1 MAEVTGDIGG
11 TPVQLNN
18 AATEA
23 TLKQLVSAV
32 ALLSVKLNKDAK
44 TQDQINRQMKKFY
57 ENLDKANKQQVNLT
71 KSQREAQD
79 QIRDGIKLADERNR
93 IEKRSQYIAREVTFG
108 LFKLNQAAQ
117 SAVTGLTS
125 IMNEMSTLGNSI
137 TGAANVFAQ
146 IPVVG
151 TVLSRVFGA
160 IAGAADRSYKAF
172 QQSASVGANFSGSIN
187 EMIESASLAGLTID
201 QFSALVAKNGES
213 LAMLG
218 KGTADGARR
227 FATLGKMMRDSGVAD
242 QLYRM
247 GYTAQDINDGM
258 LQFTSRLAKGGA
270 LQTMT
275 TTQIADVT
283 GRYLKELDAV
293 AKLTGQSKE
302 ALQQQEQ
309 ARMRDA
315 QYLTLRNRLD
325 AEGQKNLELLMA
337 SIPEGMRDG
346 AKEVLATGTA
356 TTEAGAQ
363 FLAFMQQSGRDL
375 ASLGI
380 NARRT
385 GTITLGQVT
394 GIGKTMKREATDFAN
409 SGVGETA
416 GLFINEMNGIVVAAN
431 QYKAQQQDLEQ
442 AIADQTKAERERK
455 AQEERLKK
463 EGLDPA
469 SLQRFQQQIAEL
481 SNRFTKLLGEN
492 IPTLMGSFNTLA
504 NFITNYLIPAFKFVI
519 DNLKELVVGFLAFK
533 AAMIAYQLKVK
544 FQESKAH
551 LWGKTPADARF
562 VRPLGA
568 MGPGGPVDVDG
579 DEKGKG
585 KGKGKKPS
593 RVGGFLKGG
602 GLAIAGMGASY
613 ASGALEEAGHEKSAA
628 ATDIAG
634 TAATY
639 AGTGMMIGS
648 VIPGL
653 GTAVGGI
660 IGGLAGSALGLWD
673 NWNRLF
679 GKSLDDIRE
688 EAAKKIQESG
698 GLTVNEK
705 LFAEKDKQS
714 YESYIKD
721 RDALLKEKIQALGKD
736 ASEAQKIDAAKQALI
751 EVNKKYANK
760 IKSLS
765 VEVPADKKTT
775 TATPVQAEKPEDKK
789 TTTATPVQAEK
800 PEDKKTSVVDF
811 DPSKVA
817 KNYND
822 PMMLLKQELS
832 QQKGKEIQDKL
843 KEIEKLKE
851 DEKAKAVASM
861 PNESSAETARLE
873 RQEILA
879 KKMDDVN
886 TSLQQLIA
894 LEKRYLTIGEQHLD
908 VTRSMTGDLFLAA

>member
-57 ENLDKANKQQVNLT
+57 ENLDKANKQQATLT
-71 KSQREAQD
+71 KTQKEAQD
-79 QIRDGIKLADERNR
+79 QVDKGIKLAQERDR
-93 IEKRSQYIAREVTFG
+93 IEKRSQYVAREVTLG
-108 LFKLNQAAQ
+108 LFKLNHAAQ
-117 SAVTGLTS
+117 GAVLGLTS
-125 IMNEMSTLGNSI
+125 LMNEMSTLGNSI
-137 TGAANVFAQ
+137 TGAANVFSQ

-172 QQSASVGANFSGSIN
+172 QQSASVGANFSGSIT
-187 EMIESASLAGLTID
+187 EMIDSATVAGLTID
-201 QFSALVAKNGES
+201 QFSALVAKNGEA

-218 KGTADGARR
+218 KGTASGARR
-227 FATLGKMMRDSGVAD
+227 FAELGKMMRDSGVAD

-356 TTEAGAQ
+356 TTAAGEQ
-363 FLAFMQQSGRDL
+363 FLAFMQKSGRDL

-380 NARRT
+380 DARRT

-416 GLFINEMNGIVVAAN
+416 GLFINEMNGIVVAAQ
-431 QYKAQQQDLEQ
+431 QYKAQQQDLDE
-442 AIADQTKAERERK
+442 AIADQVKAEKERK

-492 IPTLMGSFNTLA
+492 VPTLMTAFNSLA
-504 NFITNYLIPAFKFVI
+504 SFITNYLVPAFVFVV
-519 DNLKELVVGFLAFK
+519 NHLKELVVGFLAFK

-544 FQESKAH
+544 FQESKAM

-562 VRPLGA
+562 VRPLGG
-568 MGPGGPVDVDG
+568 MGPGAVDVDG

-585 KGKGKKPS
+585 KGKKPS
-593 RVGGFLKGG
+593 KVGGFLKGG

-628 ATDIAG
+628 TADILG
-634 TAATY
+634 SAATG

-648 VIPGL
+648 VVPVI

-679 GKSLDDIRE
+679 GKSLDDIRA
-688 EAAKKIQESG
+688 EAAKKIQEGG
-698 GLTVNEK
+698 GLTVDEK
-705 LFAEKDKQS
+705 AFAEKDKQS

-736 ASEAQKIDAAKQALI
+736 ASEVAKIDAAKQALI
-751 EVNKKYANK
+751 EVNKKYADK

-765 VEVPADKKTT
+765 LATPVDKKTT
-775 TATPVQAEKPEDKK
+775 ASEKPVESK
-789 TTTATPVQAEK
+789 TT
-800 PEDKKTSVVDF
+800 EDKKTSVAATPVATAEINGTKTTVDV
-811 DPSKVA
+811 DPSKIS

-822 PMMLLKQELS
+822 PMMLLKQELA

-851 DEKAKAVASM
+851 DEKTKSSM
-861 PNESSAETARLE
+861 TSPNESSAETARLE

>member
-32 ALLSVKLNKDAK
+32 ALLSVKMNKDAK

-71 KSQREAQD
+71 KSQREAQEQVD
-79 QIRDGIKLADERNR
+79 KNIKLTEELNR
-93 IEKRSQYIAREVTFG
+93 IEKRSQYVAKEVTLG

-117 SAVTGLTS
+117 NAVLGLTS

-172 QQSASVGANFSGSIN
+172 QQSASVGANFSGSIT

-325 AEGQKNLELLMA
+325 YEGQKNLELLMA

-356 TTEAGAQ
+356 TTVAGEQ

-375 ASLGI
+375 SSLGI
-380 NARRT
+380 NARKT

-416 GLFINEMNGIVVAAN
+416 GLFINEMNGIVVAAQ
-431 QYKAQQQDLEQ
+431 QYKAQQQDLDQ
-442 AIADQTKAERERK
+442 AIADQVKSEKERK

-469 SLQRFQQQIAEL
+469 SLQKFQQQIAEL

-504 NFITNYLIPAFKFVI
+504 NFITNYLVPAFKFVI
-519 DNLKELVVGFLAFK
+519 DHLKELVVGFIAFK

-544 FQESKAH
+544 FQEAKAH
-551 LWGKTPADARF
+551 LWGKTAADARY
-562 VRPLGA
+562 VRPLGG
-568 MGPGGPVDVDG
+568 MGGAPVDVDG

-585 KGKGKKPS
+585 KKPS
-593 RVGGFLKGG
+593 KVGGFLKGG

-613 ASGALEEAGHEKSAA
+613 AAGALEESGHEKSAA
-628 ATDIAG
+628 AADIAG

-648 VIPGL
+648 VIPGV

-679 GKSLDDIRE
+679 GKSLDDIRQ

-714 YESYIKD
+714 YEAYIKD
-721 RDALLKEKIQALGKD
+721 RDALLKEKIQALGED
-736 ASEAQKIDAAKQALI
+736 ASEAKKIDAAKQALI
-751 EVNKKYANK
+751 EVNKKYADK
-760 IKSLS
+760 IKSFS
-765 VEVPADKKTT
+765 VTGSATSPSSTS
-775 TATPVQAEKPEDKK
+775 TPVN
-789 TTTATPVQAEK
+789 
-800 PEDKKTSVVDF
+800 F
-811 DPSKVA
+811 DPSTVA

-822 PMMLLKQELS
+822 PMSLLKQELA
-832 QQKGKEIQDKL
+832 QQKGREVQERLNEIAKMR
-843 KEIEKLKE
+843 EE
-851 DEKAKAVASM
+851 EKAQALAAM
-861 PNESSAETARLE
+861 PNQNDAETSRLN
-873 RQEILA
+873 RQENLA
-879 KKMDDVN
+879 RKMDDVN

-894 LEKRYLTIGEQHLD
+894 LEKRYLSIGEQHLD

>member
-71 KSQREAQD
+71 KSQKEAQE
-79 QIRDGIKLADERNR
+79 QIDKGIKLAQERDR
-93 IEKRSQYIAREVTFG
+93 IEKRSQYVAREVTLG

-117 SAVTGLTS
+117 GAVLSLTS

-172 QQSASVGANFSGSIN
+172 QQSASVGANFSGSIT
-187 EMIESASLAGLTID
+187 EMIDSASLAGLTID

-227 FATLGKMMRDSGVAD
+227 FATLGKMMKDSGVAD

-293 AKLTGQSKE
+293 AKLTGQSKQ
-302 ALQQQEQ
+302 ALQDQEA

-315 QYLTLRNRLD
+315 QYLTLKNRLD
-325 AEGQKNLELLMA
+325 ADGQKNLELLMA
-337 SIPEGMRDG
+337 SIPEGMKDG

-356 TTEAGAQ
+356 TTVAGEQ

-375 ASLGI
+375 SSLGI

-442 AIADQTKAERERK
+442 AIADQVKAEKERK

-469 SLQRFQQQIAEL
+469 SLQKFQQQIAEL

-492 IPTLMGSFNTLA
+492 VPTLMGAFNSLA
-504 NFITNYLIPAFKFVI
+504 SFITNYLVPAFVFVI

-544 FQESKAH
+544 FQEARAH

-579 DEKGKG
+579 DEKG

-628 ATDIAG
+628 VTDIAG
-634 TAATY
+634 SAATY

-648 VIPGL
+648 VIPGV
-653 GTAVGGI
+653 GTAIGGI
-660 IGGLAGSALGLWD
+660 VGGLAGSALGLWD

-688 EAAKKIQESG
+688 EAAKKIQESS

-705 LFAEKDKQS
+705 LFAEKDRQS
-714 YESYIKD
+714 YESYIND

-736 ASEAQKIDAAKQALI
+736 ASETKKIDAAKQALI

-775 TATPVQAEKPEDKK
+775 TAKPVQAEKPEDKK

-851 DEKAKAVASM
+851 EEKAKAVASM

-879 KKMDDVN
+879 RKMDDVN

-894 LEKRYLTIGEQHLD
+894 LEKRYLSIGEQHLD